1 MPAGNT
7 PSEVKDAM
15 TTLDPLATIRD
26 LMELI
31 DAIDRRAPQLQ
42 RTGEAEIA
50 TTALRLRD
58 RAAAR
63 IVELERISAA
73 ASIDPARN

>member
-1 MPAGNT
+1 MPTGNT
-7 PSEVKDAM
+7 ASEVEGAM
-15 TTLDPLATIRD
+15 TTLATIRD

-50 TTALRLRD
+50 TAALRLRVQ
-58 RAAAR
+58 AAAR
-63 IVELERISAA
+63 IAELEGNNR
-73 ASIDPARN
+73 